1 MSTDEREE
9 WRPLIEGAAVLGIA
23 LDDLQVQRFA
33 TLRDLLL
40 DWNARFNLTAITN
53 PAEVITRHFLDSLT
67 CALAL
72 PPEMRAQPLTL
83 LDVGAGAG
91 FPGLPLAITFPKW
104 RVHLLESTGK
114 KVQFQAAAIAALGL
128 PTVYPLTGR
137 AEDFA
142 RKSAYRA
149 KFDVITA
156 RAVAALPTL
165 LEYCA
170 TLAKVGGILIFPK
183 KGDLA
188 AEFAAGERAAMLL
201 GARLLDPI
209 PITLPPLDDGRVLVV
224 ARQERPCPQQYPRSA
239 GAPVKR
245 PLGI

>member
-1 MSTDEREE
+1 MSIDEREA
-9 WRPLIEGAAVLGIA
+9 WRPLIEGAAVLGIV

-40 DWNARFNLTAITN
+40 DWNTRFNLTAITD

-72 PPEMRAQPLTL
+72 PPETHAQPLAL

-91 FPGLPLAITFPKW
+91 FPGLPLAIAFPKW

-114 KVQFQAAAIAALGL
+114 KVQFQEAVVAALAL

-142 RKSAYRA
+142 RKPAYRA

-170 TLAKVGGILIFPK
+170 PLAKVGGMLIFPK

-188 AEFAAGERAAMLL
+188 AEYAAGERAATLL
-201 GARLLDPI
+201 GGRLLDPM
-209 PITLPPLDDGRVLVV
+209 PITLPPLNDGRVLVV
-224 ARQERPCPQQYPRSA
+224 ARQERPCPLQYPRSA

-245 PLGI
+245 PLGS